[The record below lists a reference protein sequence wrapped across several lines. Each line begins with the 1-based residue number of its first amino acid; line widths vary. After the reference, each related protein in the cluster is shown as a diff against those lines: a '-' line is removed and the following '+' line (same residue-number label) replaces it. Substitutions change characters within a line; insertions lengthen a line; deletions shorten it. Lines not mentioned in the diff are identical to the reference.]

1 MELLRT
7 SLSTKECER
16 NYAFDVFFLLLFFGW
31 KEQNHAKPIVVDENK
46 NK

>member
-1 MELLRT
+1 MEVLRT

-16 NYAFDVFFLLLFFGW
+16 KYAFDVFGFFFWW
-31 KEQNHAKPIVVDENK
+31 KEQNHANPIVVGENK